1 MQKKIWKWFPPNY
14 PLVFSV
20 MDFPGESG
28 SRESASN
35 ARDLG
40 SIPGLG
46 RSSGGGN
53 GNPLQYSCLKSPMD
67 RKAWWAVVHTVAKE
81 SDMT

>member
-46 RSSGGGN
+46 RSPGEGKG
-53 GNPLQYSCLKSPMD
+53 
-67 RKAWWAVVHTVAKE
+67 
-81 SDMT
+81 